1 MHSVVLMMESILN
14 TIIEES
20 SANDGEHTEH
30 YNRGEQC

>member
-1 MHSVVLMMESILN
+1 MMESILN

-20 SANDGEHTEH
+20 SANDGGHTKH

>member
-1 MHSVVLMMESILN
+1 MLMMESILN

-30 YNRGEQC
+30 FNRGE

>member
-1 MHSVVLMMESILN
+1 MLMMESILN

-30 YNRGEQC
+30 YNRREQC

>member
-1 MHSVVLMMESILN
+1 MLMMESILN

-30 YNRGEQC
+30 YNRGEHC

>member
-1 MHSVVLMMESILN
+1 MLMMETILN

-30 YNRGEQC
+30 YNRGE

>member
-1 MHSVVLMMESILN
+1 MLMMENILN

-30 YNRGEQC
+30 YNRGE

>member
-1 MHSVVLMMESILN
+1 MLMMESILN

-30 YNRGEQC
+30 YNRGE

>member
-1 MHSVVLMMESILN
+1 MLMVESTLN

-30 YNRGEQC
+30 YNRGE

>member
-1 MHSVVLMMESILN
+1 MVESTLN

-20 SANDGEHTEH
+20 SANGGEHTEH

>member
-1 MHSVVLMMESILN
+1 MLMMDSILN

>member
-1 MHSVVLMMESILN
+1 MLMMENILN

-30 YNRGEQC
+30 YSRGE

>member
-1 MHSVVLMMESILN
+1 MMESILN
-14 TIIEES
+14 TIIEEG

>member
-1 MHSVVLMMESILN
+1 MVESTLN

-20 SANDGEHTEH
+20 SANEGEHTEH

>member
-1 MHSVVLMMESILN
+1 MVESILN

-20 SANDGEHTEH
+20 SANGGEHTEH